1 MKSREKRDCWIY
13 AICMMIL
20 AEAFSWFQP
29 IYTNVDNFITSMV
42 ISAVY
47 DKDTY
52 SMVLNPVLC
61 WIMSFVGKVLP
72 TADAFTLVTKI
83 VLLAGIGSIS
93 YFVALHFRH
102 WPERLFAG
110 AMLFLLTIE
119 MNLFSDYFM
128 VWAAFFTFVGMVWLL
143 RSMKT
148 GVHGSW
154 IAAGTFFICCGLM
167 WRLGGFVPFIPFLLL
182 GWGMDFLFESRG
194 KEEKLQYLKKT
205 VRVFGPMMICFVL
218 LLGIDYGYKHSEKYE
233 DSVNFCD
240 VVSTIVDY
248 PMEDYETVEKL
259 LPESVTENDYNSLTN
274 AMYADTERI
283 TTEYCQQIADVGK
296 KDEIVINPKDI
307 FQKTYSLV
315 ARLYGLKN
323 FRVWCIGLVLLAFGI
338 LLSEAAW
345 YEKLEIVFAGG
356 GAYLMMLYLML
367 VGRLPERGMQVM
379 LYAAM
384 GILLV
389 RTASI
394 RNEKKIHRIKMLLI
408 VVFLSLVS
416 LDLPSISFSG
426 HQSLFTAKIGADE
439 VKWEQTYEPEDA
451 VYLWRTKEHRKRAM
465 RDYMAQGK
473 LLSENFMNH
482 NLADGGWDFN
492 QVYSKG
498 QMERLGVPN
507 PIRALA
513 ERPHTYYVA
522 EDCNAV
528 LTYIREHYDEKVQA
542 VQVDELDGIPVWQ
555 FQ

>member
-1 MKSREKRDCWIY
+1 MKSREKRNCWIY

-42 ISAVY
+42 IGAVY

-72 TADAFTLVTKI
+72 TADAFTLVTRV

-102 WPERLFAG
+102 WLERLFAG
-110 AMLFLLTIE
+110 AMLFLLVIE

-143 RSMKT
+143 SSMKT
-148 GVHGSW
+148 EVHGSW

-182 GWGMDFLFESRG
+182 GWGMDFLFGSKG
-194 KEEKLQYLKKT
+194 KDAKIQYLKKT
-205 VRVFGPMMICFVL
+205 VRVFGPMVLCFIV

-240 VVSTIVDY
+240 VVSSIVDY
-248 PMEDYETVEKL
+248 PMEEYEAVEEL
-259 LPESVTENDYNSLTN
+259 LPELVTENDYNSLTS

-283 TTEYCQQIADVGK
+283 TTEYCQEIADVGK
-296 KDEIVINPKDI
+296 KDEIVMNPKDI
-307 FQKTYSLV
+307 FQKTYSLI
-315 ARLYGLKN
+315 ARLYGLKS

-338 LLSEAAW
+338 LLSQASW

-367 VGRLPERGMQVM
+367 VGRLPERGMQTI
-379 LYAAM
+379 LYAVM
-384 GILLV
+384 GVLLV
-389 RTASI
+389 RASSV
-394 RNEKKIHRIKMLLI
+394 RAEKSMHKVGMLLVLI
-408 VVFLSLVS
+408 FCGLVLLRLSSV
-416 LDLPSISFSG
+416 SFSA
-426 HQSLFTAKIGADE
+426 HQSLLAAKTGADE
-439 VKWEQTYEPEDA
+439 TKWGQTYEPEDA
-451 VYLWRTKEHRKRAM
+451 VYLWRTSDHRKYAM
-465 RDYMAQGK
+465 RDFMAQGK
-473 LLSENFMNH
+473 LMSENFMNH

-522 EDCNAV
+522 ENCNAV
-528 LTYIREHYDEKVQA
+528 LTYLQEHYNENVQA
-542 VQVDELDGIPVWQ
+542 IQVDELDGIPVWQ

>member
-1 MKSREKRDCWIY
+1 
-13 AICMMIL
+13 MMVL

-42 ISAVY
+42 IGAVY

-61 WIMSFVGKVLP
+61 LVMSFTGKVLP
-72 TADAFTLVTKI
+72 EADAFTLVTKM

-93 YFVALHFRH
+93 YFAALHFRH

-110 AMLFLLTIE
+110 AVLFLLIIE
-119 MNLFSDYFM
+119 MHLFSDYFM
-128 VWAAFFTFVGMVWLL
+128 VWSAFFTFVGMVWLL

-148 GVHGSW
+148 EVHGSW

-182 GWGMDFLFESRG
+182 GWGMDFLFGSQG
-194 KEEKLQYLKKT
+194 KEAKIQYLKKT
-205 VRVFGPMMICFVL
+205 ARVFGPMMICFVL

-248 PMEDYETVEKL
+248 PMEEYEAVENL
-259 LPESVTENDYNSLTN
+259 LPGTVTENDYNSLTS
-274 AMYADTERI
+274 AMYADTGRI
-283 TTEYCQQIADVGK
+283 TTEYCQEIADAGK
-296 KDEIVINPKDI
+296 KDGIIINLKDI
-307 FQKTYSLV
+307 FLKTYSLI
-315 ARLYGLKN
+315 ARLYGLEN
-323 FRVWCIGLVLLAFGI
+323 FRVWCMGLALLALWIFV
-338 LLSEAAW
+338 SRAAW
-345 YEKLEIVFAGG
+345 YEKLKIVFAGG
-356 GAYLMMLYLML
+356 GAYLMMLYLIL

-389 RTASI
+389 EASSVKT
-394 RNEKKIHRIKMLLI
+394 EKHTHKAGI
-408 VVFLSLVS
+408 VVVLFFFGLV
-416 LDLPSISFSG
+416 LWRLPSVSFTG
-426 HQSLFTAKIGADE
+426 HQSLLTAKTGADE
-439 VKWEQTYEPEDA
+439 TKWEPTYEPEDA
-451 VYLWRTKEHRKRAM
+451 VYLWRTSEHRKYAM
-465 RDYMAQGK
+465 RDFMAQGK
-473 LLSENFMNH
+473 LMSADFMNH
-482 NLADGGWDFN
+482 NLAEGGWDFN

-507 PIRALA
+507 PLLALV

-522 EDCNAV
+522 KDCAAV
-528 LTYIREHYDEKVQA
+528 FTYIQEHYDDTAQA
-542 VQVDELDGIPVWQ
+542 VQVNELDGIPVWQ

>member
-1 MKSREKRDCWIY
+1 
-13 AICMMIL
+13 MMIL

-42 ISAVY
+42 IGAVY

-72 TADAFTLVTKI
+72 TADAFTLVTKV

-93 YFVALHFRH
+93 CFVALYFRH

-110 AMLFLLTIE
+110 AILFLLTIE

-148 GVHGSW
+148 EVHGSW
-154 IAAGTFFICCGLM
+154 IIAGTFFICCGLM

-182 GWGMDFLFESRG
+182 GWGMDFLFGSKG
-194 KEEKLQYLKKT
+194 KNAKIQYLKKT

-240 VVSTIVDY
+240 VVSSIVDY
-248 PMEDYETVEKL
+248 PMEEYEAVEKL
-259 LPESVTENDYNSLTN
+259 LPESVTENDYNSLTS

-283 TTEYCQQIADVGK
+283 TTEYCQKIADVGK
-296 KDEIVINPKDI
+296 KDEIVINSKDI
-307 FQKTYSLV
+307 FQKTYSLI

-323 FRVWCIGLVLLAFGI
+323 FRVWCIGLVLLAFWV
-338 LLSEAAW
+338 LLSQAMW

-379 LYAAM
+379 LYATM
-384 GILLV
+384 GILCV
-389 RTASI
+389 RAASI
-394 RNEKKIHRIKMLLI
+394 QVEKKVYRIEMILVIVFCGLVLLQ
-408 VVFLSLVS
+408 
-416 LDLPSISFSG
+416 LPSISFSG
-426 HQSLFTAKIGADE
+426 HQSLLTAKTGADE
-439 VKWEQTYEPEDA
+439 TKWEQTYEQEDA
-451 VYLWRTKEHRKRAM
+451 VYLWSSSEHRKHAM
-465 RDYMAQGK
+465 KDYMAQGK
-473 LLSENFMNH
+473 LMSAEFMNH

-507 PIRALA
+507 PIRALV
-513 ERPHTYYVA
+513 ERAYTYYVA
-522 EDCNAV
+522 EDCTVV
-528 LTYIREHYDEKVQA
+528 LTYIREHYDETAQA

>member
-1 MKSREKRDCWIY
+1 MKNREKRDCWIY
-13 AICMMIL
+13 ATCMMIL

-83 VLLAGIGSIS
+83 VLMVGIGSIS

-102 WPERLFAG
+102 WTERLFAG

-148 GVHGSW
+148 EVHGSW
-154 IAAGTFFICCGLM
+154 IVAGTFFICCGLM

-182 GWGMDFLFESRG
+182 GWGMDFLFGSRG

-205 VRVFGPMMICFVL
+205 VRVFGPMIICFAL

-248 PMEDYETVEKL
+248 PMETYDAVENR
-259 LPESVTENDYNSLTN
+259 LPEQISENDYYSLTEH
-274 AMYADTERI
+274 MYADTERI
-283 TTEYCQQIADVGK
+283 TTAYCQNIADIGK
-296 KDEIVINPKDI
+296 KDEIVINMKDI
-307 FQKTYSLV
+307 FQKTYSLI

-323 FRVWCIGLVLLAFGI
+323 FKVWGIGLMLLAFWI
-338 LLSEAAW
+338 LFSQTAW

-384 GILLV
+384 GIFLV
-389 RTASI
+389 KVSSI
-394 RNEKKIHRIKMLLI
+394 HVEKRVHKIEMIAVI
-408 VVFLSLVS
+408 IFCGLV
-416 LDLPSISFSG
+416 LCRLPSVNFG
-426 HQSLFTAKIGADE
+426 VHQSLLSVKTGANE
-439 VKWEQTYEPEDA
+439 EKWEQSYQDNA
-451 VYLWRTKEHRKRAM
+451 VYLWKTAEHRKYPM
-465 RDYMAQGK
+465 RDFMAQGK
-473 LLSENFMNH
+473 LMSKNFMEH
-482 NLADGGWDFN
+482 NLAEGGWDFN

-542 VQVDELDGIPVWQ
+542 VQVEELDGIPVWQ

>member
-1 MKSREKRDCWIY
+1 MKSREKRECWIY
-13 AICMMIL
+13 AIGMTIL

-42 ISAVY
+42 VGAVY

-61 WIMSFVGKVLP
+61 WIMSFVGKILP
-72 TADAFTLVTKI
+72 TADAFTLVTKV

-110 AMLFLLTIE
+110 VMLFLLIIE

-148 GVHGSW
+148 EVHGSW
-154 IAAGTFFICCGLM
+154 IAAGTFFLCCGLM

-182 GWGMDFLFESRG
+182 GWGMDFLFGSKG
-194 KEEKLQYLKKT
+194 KDAKIQYLKKT
-205 VRVFGPMMICFVL
+205 VKVFGPMMLCFVL

-240 VVSTIVDY
+240 VVSSIVDY
-248 PMEDYETVEKL
+248 PMEEYEAVKEL
-259 LPESVTENDYNSLTN
+259 LPESVTENDYNSLTS

-283 TTEYCQQIADVGK
+283 TTAYCQEIADVGK
-296 KDEIVINPKDI
+296 KDEIVINLKDI
-307 FQKTYSLV
+307 FQKTYSLI
-315 ARLYGLKN
+315 ARLYGLNN
-323 FRVWCIGLVLLAFGI
+323 FRVWCIGLVFLAFWI
-338 LLSEAAW
+338 LLSQAAW

-389 RTASI
+389 RASSVKTEQHMHKTGI
-394 RNEKKIHRIKMLLI
+394 LLVI
-408 VVFLSLVS
+408 LFSGLV
-416 LDLPSISFSG
+416 LWRLPSVSFTG
-426 HQSLFTAKIGADE
+426 HQSLLDAKTGANE
-439 VKWEQTYEPEDA
+439 TKWEQTYEPEDV
-451 VYLWRTKEHRKRAM
+451 VYLWRASEHRKYAM
-465 RDYMAQGK
+465 RDFMAQGK
-473 LLSENFMNH
+473 LLSENFISH

-492 QVYSKG
+492 QVYSKD
-498 QMERLGVPN
+498 QMEHLGVVN
-507 PIRALA
+507 PIRALT
-513 ERPHTYYVA
+513 ERANTYYVA
-522 EDCNAV
+522 EDCHAV
-528 LTYIREHYDEKVQA
+528 LTYIREHYDETAQA
-542 VQVDELDGIPVWQ
+542 VQVDELDGIPVWK

>member
-1 MKSREKRDCWIY
+1 MKNKEKRECWIY
-13 AICMMIL
+13 VICMMIL
-20 AEAFSWFQP
+20 VEAFSWFQP

-42 ISAVY
+42 IGAVY

-61 WIMSFVGKVLP
+61 WIMSAVGKVLP
-72 TADAFTLVTKI
+72 EADAFSLVTKI

-110 AMLFLLTIE
+110 AVLFLLTVE

-128 VWAAFFTFVGMVWLL
+128 VWSAFFTFVGMVWLL

-148 GVHGSW
+148 EVHGSW
-154 IAAGTFFICCGLM
+154 IVAGTFFICCGLM

-182 GWGMDFLFESRG
+182 GWGMDFLFGSKG
-194 KEEKLQYLKKT
+194 KEKKLQYLKKT
-205 VRVFGPMMICFVL
+205 VRVFGPMVLCFAL

-248 PMEDYETVEKL
+248 PMEDYKAVENL
-259 LPESVTENDYNSLTN
+259 LPESVTENDYTSLTEHL
-274 AMYADTERI
+274 YADTERI
-283 TTEYCQQIADVGK
+283 TTQYCQKIAEAGK
-296 KDEIVINPKDI
+296 KDEIIIRLKDI
-307 FQKTYSLV
+307 FQKTYSLI

-323 FRVWCIGLVLLAFGI
+323 FRVWCIGLVLFALWI
-338 LLSEAAW
+338 LLSQAVW

-356 GAYLMMLYLML
+356 GAYLMMLYLIL

-389 RTASI
+389 RASSVKT
-394 RNEKKIHRIKMLLI
+394 EKHMHKAGI
-408 VVFLSLVS
+408 VLVV
-416 LDLPSISFSG
+416 LFCVLVLFRLPSVSFSA
-426 HQSLFTAKIGADE
+426 HQSLLTAKTGADE
-439 VKWEQTYEPEDA
+439 TKWEQTYEPKDA
-451 VYLWRTKEHRKRAM
+451 VYLWRTSEHRKFAM
-465 RDYMAQGK
+465 RDFMAQGK
-473 LLSENFMNH
+473 LMSVDFMNH

-492 QVYSKG
+492 QVYSKA

-507 PIRALA
+507 PIWALA
-513 ERPHTYYVA
+513 ERTHTYYVA

-528 LTYIREHYDEKVQA
+528 LTYIQEHYDAAVQA
-542 VQVDELDGIPVWQ
+542 VQVKELNGIPVWQ

>member
-1 MKSREKRDCWIY
+1 MT
-13 AICMMIL
+13 IL

-42 ISAVY
+42 VGAVY

-61 WIMSFVGKVLP
+61 WIMSFVGKILP
-72 TADAFTLVTKI
+72 TADAFTLVTKV

-110 AMLFLLTIE
+110 VMLFLLIIE

-148 GVHGSW
+148 EVHGSW
-154 IAAGTFFICCGLM
+154 IAAGTFFLCCGLM

-182 GWGMDFLFESRG
+182 GWGMDFLFGSKG
-194 KEEKLQYLKKT
+194 KDAKIQYLKKT
-205 VRVFGPMMICFVL
+205 VKVFGPMMLCFVL

-240 VVSTIVDY
+240 VVSSIVDY
-248 PMEDYETVEKL
+248 PMEEYEAVKEL
-259 LPESVTENDYNSLTN
+259 LPESVTENDYNSLTS

-283 TTEYCQQIADVGK
+283 TTAYCQEIADVGK
-296 KDEIVINPKDI
+296 KDEIVINLKDI
-307 FQKTYSLV
+307 FQKTYSLI
-315 ARLYGLKN
+315 ARLYGLNN
-323 FRVWCIGLVLLAFGI
+323 FRVWCIGLVFLAFWI
-338 LLSEAAW
+338 LLSQAAW

-389 RTASI
+389 RASSVKTEQHMHKTGI
-394 RNEKKIHRIKMLLI
+394 LLVI
-408 VVFLSLVS
+408 LFSGLV
-416 LDLPSISFSG
+416 LWRLPSVSFTG
-426 HQSLFTAKIGADE
+426 HQSLLDAKTGANE
-439 VKWEQTYEPEDA
+439 TKWEQTYEPEDV
-451 VYLWRTKEHRKRAM
+451 VYLWRASEHRKYAM
-465 RDYMAQGK
+465 RDFMAQGK
-473 LLSENFMNH
+473 LLSENFISH

-492 QVYSKG
+492 QVYSKD
-498 QMERLGVPN
+498 QMEHLGVVN
-507 PIRALA
+507 PIRALT
-513 ERPHTYYVA
+513 ERANTYYVA
-522 EDCNAV
+522 EDCHAV
-528 LTYIREHYDEKVQA
+528 LTYIREHYDETAQA
-542 VQVDELDGIPVWQ
+542 VQVDELDGIPVWK